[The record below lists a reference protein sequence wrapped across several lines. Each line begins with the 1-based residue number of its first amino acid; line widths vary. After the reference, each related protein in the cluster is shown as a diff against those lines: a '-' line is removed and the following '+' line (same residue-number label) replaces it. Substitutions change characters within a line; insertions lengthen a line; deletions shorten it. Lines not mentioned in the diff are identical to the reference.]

1 MIDDRKGPKE
11 AQGHRVKKTTR
22 GVNERNVARCRM
34 QIELSRARSKFCLS
48 RFRGGR
54 NLDESASLEECGC
67 FEEGVKKNMKQQR
80 TAFAVH
86 AHM

>member
-1 MIDDRKGPKE
+1 MIMKGQRKLKVTPAE
-11 AQGHRVKKTTR
+11 KKTTR
-22 GVNERNVARCRM
+22 GVNERKVTRCRM
-34 QIELSRARSKFCLS
+34 QIGLSRARSKFCLS

-54 NLDESASLEECGC
+54 NLDESASLEESGC
-67 FEEGVKKNMKQQR
+67 FDEEGEKNMKQQR